1 MANRKA
7 SKPVPVEHYKHGS
20 ASRSNLPT
28 EQTEPLM
35 KHGQKAPLRHVPRRR
50 GRDEEPVLAWDR
62 GDEPSDYAAHPLYIR
77 EKIHPGAF
85 IESLRK
91 GNDSRQA
98 SLFEDFNGYRSPDAA
113 YEWYKHTGNWQNRI
127 IHGESAH
134 VMASLAEQ
142 ENLAG
147 QVQMIFF
154 DPPYGIGFKSNF
166 QVSTRNRETPTGR
179 KGLPADTRTIRA
191 FRDTYKRGIHSYLDQ
206 VLQKL
211 VLCREL
217 LAESGSLFMQ
227 IGDENVHRAAILLDE
242 VFGAENR
249 VATIPFPTAGSSSA
263 KTLPSVADFLLWY
276 AKHPSQIKYR
286 QIYELRDTAETIRKV
301 TYAGAVEFAD
311 GTSRALTTQ
320 ERQGDWRD
328 LPQGSRLFRMTSPT
342 SQGHSSTG
350 RSDPWY
356 WSEKRRS
363 IGCPSGRQWSV
374 SSEGLDR
381 MAQANRL
388 YQADPNGALHWK
400 WYFDEMPGLQ
410 VNNIWHRPWSS
421 SDKQYVV
428 QTANRVIERC
438 VLMSTDPGDLVFDPT
453 CGGGTTAL
461 VAETWGRR
469 WITCDTSPV
478 ATAIARQRL
487 ATATHTYWLL
497 NDSADGA
504 KREAEVSGESVVDPP
519 ERGWG
524 SDPIQGF
531 VYERVPTV
539 SPKILAYDLKPPP
552 TMLVDR
558 PYAKRGV
565 VRVSSPFTV
574 ESSSPHSYVPLE
586 GPDAASAIPL
596 AHGEFVD
603 RVIEELLRSPIRGGR
618 TTADINISDIEAW
631 AGRDHIISH
640 RAVYT
645 IGSGSTEY
653 NAAVQIISEDATVSP
668 EMLRA
673 ASLEAAASPHNCK
686 LLVIIAYDFDPACDT
701 SLGRIETALVRMHRD
716 LQIGDLKPKKDH
728 HAFVMIGQPDLEIH
742 DERENLISV
751 ELLGYDT
758 YNPATGTVDVGL
770 AKDVSCWMID
780 TNHDEYSFFARAI
793 HFPGAGNDKQVKRL
807 KKQLGTTLDTLK
819 WNRSLSTRSAPFPR
833 PETGKIAVKIITTT
847 GIEMSVTRSIRTP

>member
-1 MANRKA
+1 MARPKA
-7 SKPVPVEHYKHGS
+7 GRRVPVEHYQHGS

-35 KHGQKAPLRHVPRRR
+35 EHEQKAPLRHVPRRR

-91 GNDSRQA
+91 GNDSQQA

-191 FRDTYKRGIHSYLDQ
+191 FRDTYKRGVHSYLDQ

-227 IGDENVHRAAILLDE
+227 IGDKNVHRIAVLLDE

-249 VATIPFPTAGSSSA
+249 VATIPFATSGSTSA
-263 KTLPSVADFLLWY
+263 NTLPSVADFLLWY
-276 AKHPSQIKYR
+276 AKNKSQVRYNQLFEPLTRAQKIKHMSFHAMV
-286 QIYELRDTAETIRKV
+286 ELAGGSTRKLSP
-301 TYAGAVEFAD
+301 E
-311 GTSRALTTQ
+311 
-320 ERQGDWRD
+320 ERRNPDKY
-328 LPQGSRLFRMTSPT
+328 LPDGSRLYRRMPLASPGTST
-342 SQGHSSTG
+342 TG
-350 RSDPWY
+350 RSEPYFWNGHLWPCPRAEQWRVSMRGMDRLAELGRLDASGPGGYLGW
-356 WSEKRRS
+356 KRYEEEV
-363 IGCPSGRQWSV
+363 GGR
-374 SSEGLDR
+374 R
-381 MAQANRL
+381 
-388 YQADPNGALHWK
+388 
-400 WYFDEMPGLQ
+400 
-410 VNNIWHRPWSS
+410 VNNLWRRQKST
-421 SDKQYVV
+421 SDKRYVV
-428 QTANRVIERC
+428 QTANSVIERC

-469 WITCDTSPV
+469 WITCDTSPI

-487 ATATHTYWLL
+487 ATATHKYWLL
-497 NDSADGA
+497 NDSAEGA
-504 KREAEVSGESVVDPP
+504 KKEAEVSGEPVNVPP
-519 ERGWG
+519 EGGWG
-524 SDPIQGF
+524 NDPSRGF
-531 VYERVPTV
+531 VCKRVPYV
-539 SPKILAYDLKPPP
+539 SAATLAYDKKPPP

-558 PYAKRGV
+558 PYAKPVV

-586 GPDAASAIPL
+586 GPDPASSIPL

-603 RVIEELLRSPIRGGR
+603 RVTEELLRSPIRGGR
-618 TTADINISDIEAW
+618 TTADIYISDIEAW

-673 ASLEAAASPHNCK
+673 ASLEAAVSPHNCK
-686 LLVIIAYDFDPACDT
+686 LLIIIAYDFDPACDT
-701 SLGRIETALVRMHRD
+701 SFGRIETALVRMHRD
-716 LQIGDLKPKKDH
+716 LQIDDLKPKKDH

-758 YNPATGTVDVGL
+758 YNPATGTVDMGL

-793 HFPGAGNDKQVKRL
+793 HFPGAGNDKQMKRL

-819 WNRSLSTRSAPFPR
+819 WNRSLSTRSTPFPR